1 MKLRVGTKVIYPSQ
15 GPCLI
20 GAIVEKEI
28 AGSAVSFYQLSL
40 LDESGGELFVPVE
53 KAQASGLRQLLSKLE
68 LTQVLKHFTQPASA
82 AKDWK
87 QRAAENAKRLA
98 SGSALEWA
106 EVVKSLTELSD
117 KKELSFAETRVLD
130 KARHLLV
137 GELAEVMEETRGAAI
152 ARLDKALKART
163 LAAGA

>member
-20 GAIVEKEI
+20 GSIVEKEI
-28 AGSAVSFYQLSL
+28 AGNAVSFYQLSL

-53 KAQASGLRQLLSKLE
+53 KAQASGLRQLLSKPE

-82 AKDWK
+82 TKDWK
-87 QRAAENAKRLA
+87 QRAADNAKRLA
-98 SGSALEWA
+98 SGSALELA
-106 EVVKSLTELSD
+106 EVVKSLTELSE
-117 KKELSFAETRVLD
+117 KKELSFAESRVLD
-130 KARHLLV
+130 KARHLLI
-137 GELAEVMEETRGAAI
+137 GELAEVMDETRSDAA
-152 ARLDKALKART
+152 ARLDKAVKTRT

>member
-20 GAIVEKEI
+20 GSIVEKEI
-28 AGSAVSFYQLSL
+28 AGNAVSFYQLSL

-53 KAQASGLRQLLSKLE
+53 KAHSGLRQLLSKPE

-87 QRAAENAKRLA
+87 QRAADNAKRLA
-98 SGSALEWA
+98 SGSALELA
-106 EVVKSLTELSD
+106 EVVKSLTELSE

-137 GELAEVMEETRGAAI
+137 GELAEVMEETRSDAI